1 MPLTTGLCGTA
12 ATTITPEKTAAAC
25 GSGSLPVF
33 GTPFMLALMEEATCN
48 AVSAALEE
56 GQSTVGVSMDI
67 QHSAPS
73 PVGMEVRAEAT
84 LTEVNGKM
92 LTFSVTAFDQ
102 AGEIGSG
109 TICRCIIRSES
120 FMSRCQ
126 SKLK

>member
-1 MPLTTGLCGTA
+1 MALTIGCSGTA
-12 ATTITPEKTAAAC
+12 STTVTPEKTAEAC

-48 AVSAALEE
+48 ALSGALED

-73 PVGMEVRAEAT
+73 PVGMEVRAECT

-92 LTFSVTAFDQ
+92 LTFSVTAYDQ

-109 TICRCIIRSES
+109 TIRRCIIRSES
-120 FMSRCQ
+120 FISRCQ

>member
-1 MPLTTGLCGTA
+1 MALTTGLRGTA
-12 ATTITPEKTAAAC
+12 ERTVTPENTAAAC

-33 GTPFMLALMEEATCN
+33 GTPFMLAMMEEATC
-48 AVSAALEE
+48 AAISAQLED

-67 QHSAPS
+67 QHTAPS
-73 PVGMEVRAEAT
+73 PVGMAVRAEAT

-92 LTFSVTAFDQ
+92 LTFSVTAYDQ

-109 TICRCIIRSES
+109 TIRRCIIRSES
-120 FMSRCQ
+120 FLSRCQ

>member
-1 MPLTTGLCGTA
+1 MALTLGLCGTA
-12 ATTITPEKTAAAC
+12 ATTVTQEKTAAAC

-48 AVSAALEE
+48 AVSTALEE

-73 PVGMEVRAEAT
+73 PLGMEVRAEAT

-92 LTFSVTAFDQ
+92 LTFSVTAYDQ

-109 TICRCIIRSES
+109 TIRRCIIRSES

>member
-1 MPLTTGLCGTA
+1 MALTTGLRGTA
-12 ATTITPEKTAAAC
+12 ERTVTPENTAVAC

-33 GTPFMLALMEEATCN
+33 GTPFMLAMMEKATCN
-48 AVSAALEE
+48 AISAELEE

-67 QHSAPS
+67 QHTAPS
-73 PVGMEVRAEAT
+73 PVGMAVRAEAT

-92 LTFSVTAFDQ
+92 LTFSVTAYDQ

-109 TICRCIIRSES
+109 IIRRCIIRSES
-120 FMSRCQ
+120 FLSRCQ